1 LDIKKGDTK
10 IFDNKKINNK
20 IRLYKSLRNIKTLKF
35 ENIKN
40 KQKTIK
46 TNKSVK
52 SNNLNNIQML
62 NKIKK
67 KKFMSTIYTNKN
79 LIKRLGLDDH
89 ETKTRRNDKTRNNN
103 LLKNRNFENSD
114 SSERVLGVDK
124 KEIESTVQKLESL
137 KSKIIDIDTKN
148 KSNENISINKYNLKK
163 KIMMKAQKVKITM
176 N

>member
-1 LDIKKGDTK
+1 
-10 IFDNKKINNK
+10 
-20 IRLYKSLRNIKTLKF
+20 
-35 ENIKN
+35 
-40 KQKTIK
+40 
-46 TNKSVK
+46 
-52 SNNLNNIQML
+52 ML

-79 LIKRLGLDDH
+79 LVKRLGLDDH
-89 ETKTRRNDKTRNNN
+89 ETKTPRNDKTRNNN
-103 LLKNRNFENSD
+103 LFKSRNFENSD